1 MAPQSLENEFG
12 EYWSKLSL
20 VEKESLL
27 NVAKNYVQLKTVPG
41 EIDIEQY
48 NREIDEAVTR
58 VENGE
63 FFSHEE
69 VVRMSKEW

>member
-1 MAPQSLENEFG
+1 
-12 EYWSKLSL
+12 LSL